1 MNIREILKKHEFH
14 YKKSLGQNFITDSNL
29 LASIVNDSKTQK
41 NDTVL
46 EIGAGAGTL
55 TRALSAKANRVVS
68 FEKDKS
74 LEPVLNEILKDCEN
88 TQIFFQ
94 DIKKVSDEA
103 LQGMLGDGFKVVA
116 NLPYYITTPL
126 IMRFLESEILQPKSL
141 TFMAQKEVAKRLTA
155 EVGSPDYSAIT
166 LAVKLRGSAQITRF
180 VDKKLFFPAPKVDS
194 AVIHIEVQPNSLSK
208 NPTVLKLIRTAFSM
222 RRKTLLNNLING
234 ISMSREDAL
243 KALKKAGLSEHVRG
257 EELSLEQFVIL
268 SDIINKYL

>member
-1 MNIREILKKHEFH
+1 MNIREILKKHGFH

-116 NLPYYITTPL
+116 NLPYYI
-126 IMRFLESEILQPKSL
+126 
-141 TFMAQKEVAKRLTA
+141 AKRSGE
-155 EVGSPDYSAIT
+155 EVDGGGRLSRLFRDYSCSKT
-166 LAVKLRGSAQITRF
+166 SRKRSNNQIC
-180 VDKKLFFPAPKVDS
+180 
-194 AVIHIEVQPNSLSK
+194 
-208 NPTVLKLIRTAFSM
+208 
-222 RRKTLLNNLING
+222 G
-234 ISMSREDAL
+234 
-243 KALKKAGLSEHVRG
+243 
-257 EELSLEQFVIL
+257 
-268 SDIINKYL
+268 